1 MASFHECNEACFCPK
16 NRLRTALL
24 PLHCT
29 GSYQQQI
36 GNISFTGEAETEAI
50 KLAAFDILKQ
60 LNKEGHI
67 SSNELRFIGEKR
79 KIET

>member
-1 MASFHECNEACFCPK
+1 MRFSEFYPQRILCF
-16 NRLRTALL
+16 
-24 PLHCT
+24 T
-29 GSYQQQI
+29 GSNQQQI

-60 LNKEGHI
+60 LNNEGHI
-67 SSNELRFIGEKR
+67 SSNELRFIAEKR